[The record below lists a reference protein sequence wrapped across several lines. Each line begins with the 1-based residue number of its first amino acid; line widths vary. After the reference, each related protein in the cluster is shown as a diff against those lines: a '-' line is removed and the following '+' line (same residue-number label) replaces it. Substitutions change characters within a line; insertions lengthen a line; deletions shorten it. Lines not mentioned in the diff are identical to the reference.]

1 MIHGK
6 DIIERLDLSHCL
18 RPEYTKSIIQTLI
31 RDRNSIDLIG
41 QRGAGK
47 TRLLEDIRECKLPGI
62 HIVTVNLKEYVENFG
77 GLLREIHRQLGL
89 NGEVPAKL
97 DRLFDGL
104 DNRET
109 FYLVFLDNYDALLEN
124 IQKDDGYDANFIDDL
139 NFIKKKE
146 NVRLLCATAEAH
158 NKLLF
163 FVKNESHRNSW
174 LNLELE
180 HLPALTAMQIQAEME
195 RRLGISR
202 AQLEKQYHCQY
213 KILENRIHNQ
223 ELPYARLQALV
234 KKLRRQTEDEQ
245 NIKFEKRLQKWLEE
259 FEEDNKKSLLKQIHG
274 VKTGTVSTVRAS
286 GLDKIKIPFQSIG
299 DWIGKLFGK

>member
-1 MIHGK
+1 MTNGR

-18 RPEYTKSIIQTLI
+18 RPEYTKSIIQSLI
-31 RDRNSIDLIG
+31 RDRQSINLIG
-41 QRGAGK
+41 ERGAGK
-47 TRLLEDIRECKLPGI
+47 TRLLEDIQKCTLPGI
-62 HIVTVNLKEYVENFG
+62 HIVNVNLKEYVENFN

-89 NGEVPAKL
+89 SGEVPAKL
-97 DRLFDGL
+97 DRLFAGL
-104 DNRET
+104 DNPET
-109 FYLVFLDNYDALLEN
+109 FYLVFLDNYDALLGN

-139 NFIKKKE
+139 NYIKKKE
-146 NVRLLCATAEAH
+146 NVRLLCATVEAH

-180 HLPALTAMQIQAEME
+180 HLPALTVKQIQVEIE

-202 AQLEKQYHCQY
+202 KQMDKQYHCQY
-213 KILENRIHNQ
+213 EILEKRIHNQ
-223 ELPYARLQALV
+223 ELPYARLQVLV
-234 KKLRRQTEDEQ
+234 KKLRRQNEEEQ
-245 NIKFEKRLQKWLEE
+245 KIKFEKRLQKWLEE